1 MSLINSI
8 CNKNNPG
15 SKKKPPKI
23 PKPGYTSSEREETVK
38 IFLLRAYSFIMAKN
52 PKRCVCVG
60 MLINQLDNML
70 LSNEYFFLFWSISSG
85 ETPRRGILKQS

>member
-23 PKPGYTSSEREETVK
+23 PKPGYTSSEREE
-38 IFLLRAYSFIMAKN
+38 S
-52 PKRCVCVG
+52 
-60 MLINQLDNML
+60 
-70 LSNEYFFLFWSISSG
+70 
-85 ETPRRGILKQS
+85 